1 MINVIYA
8 IGGAGFG
15 LIVGLIITLFAD
27 EATFRRLEN
36 QNECLRLKVSQLE
49 KEKEDGVQV
58 IEITDNRPQPDN
70 YFTPF

>member
-58 IEITDNRPQPDN
+58 IEITDNRSQPDN